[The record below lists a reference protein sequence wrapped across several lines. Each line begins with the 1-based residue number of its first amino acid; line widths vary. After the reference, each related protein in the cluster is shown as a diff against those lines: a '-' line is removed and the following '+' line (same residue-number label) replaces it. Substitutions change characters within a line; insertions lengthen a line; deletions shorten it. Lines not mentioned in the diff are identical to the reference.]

1 MPLSLTP
8 GWIADVAK
16 FNPVNWAVQASR
28 SAGGHDTDWQ
38 LVGTRLGLLAALLL
52 FSTVLAT
59 RAFRAYQ
66 HSI

>member
-1 MPLSLTP
+1 MQLSLAP
-8 GWIADVAK
+8 GWIADVAQ
-16 FNPVNWAVQASR
+16 VQP
-28 SAGGHDTDWQ
+28 GQ
-38 LVGTRLGLLAALLL
+38 LGRARRRAPRARTTPTGLVVTRLGLLAALLL